1 MARVS
6 NAGAAKK
13 RTFHQELVLNRWVLS
28 FFHGGTLA
36 AIKARIADDRFEGL
50 DEDGQTK
57 FFHELIRGL
66 FDPNKVPEQ
75 DLRRYDLNIVAH
87 WQAITVQRNK
97 VEGHVLQMKYFQYLS
112 LLFSELYLDWYFNKR
127 QALLDGLNE
136 AMASYRS
143 EEGALALQD
152 FVADDLNKVAFWS
165 ATGSG
170 KTLLLHVNIKQYLHY
185 FQAGRGDH
193 YPDKIILLTPNEGLS
208 AQHLRDLH
216 LSGFGFAQY
225 FNKTQKPPKGTIEII
240 DINKLGDEMGDK
252 TVAVDAFEGNNLVL
266 VDEGHRG
273 TGTAAGAWMARREAL
288 VRGGF
293 AFEYSATFG
302 QAVAK
307 GKTIAE
313 TEDEIRKSK
322 ADFFR
327 AVEFPNRKAT
337 ELTTEEKAKVKTF
350 REQCMLTHEDR
361 RNAKIRATKEAYA
374 KCILFD
380 YSYKFFYEDGYGKE
394 SLILNMDGR
403 AYAQADN
410 AQKYFTACLLSFYQ
424 QLWLWSTNQGKLTD
438 FNIEKP
444 LWVFVGHSV
453 TGSDEKKKQNLSEDD
468 LASLSD
474 VLTVVQ
480 FLAWFLNNEGTV
492 KTWLSDLV
500 TDKAQILDA
509 KGNNI
514 FMGRFTPLMDF
525 AGREDELYADVL
537 QRVFNAPARQRL
549 KLVNIKS
556 SKGELALRV
565 GDADPFGLINI
576 GDDAGFFKMAEDA
589 QSFDNEADEFGG
601 ALFGT
606 LNNKDSKL
614 NVLIGSRKFTE
625 GWSSWRVSTMGL
637 LNMGQGEGSQI
648 IQLFGRGI
656 RLKGQGFSLKRS
668 TPQERPTGVNLDKM
682 ETLNIFGVRASY
694 MATFKEYL
702 KEEGVTTSDEI
713 LTLDFETR
721 ANLPTSQLKTLA
733 LKDGYKDNQKLGFK
747 RVHYPWLYEVP
758 EKFKD
763 KIKPAHV
770 VLDLY
775 PRVEAL
781 STKGSAVQ
789 QAEARH
795 QGKLNPK
802 LLAVFDWDRIYLTVQ
817 SFKLQRSWSNLRL
830 DMQRLKSFAEGPN
843 DWYTLF
849 IPATELDIRT
859 FDDVRKQEDILIR
872 LLCDYT
878 DRFYKTLKTAY
889 EGQFYDVV
897 RMSENHGSMLKLYQI
912 EIEDSPDGQEYRK
925 KLEALQNLVLEG
937 KLGEAS
943 QWHANH
949 MVAISFDRHL
959 YYPLLGFEDDDGK
972 KQVPL
977 KLTPLALSAPSEWQ
991 FVKDLEAFY
1000 NSQAGRDAIGPRSL
1014 YLLRNADREER
1025 GLGFALAGNFYPD
1038 FLLWLVDDDT
1048 GEQWLTFVDPKGI
1061 RNIDLRHPKF
1071 GLYKEVKV
1079 LELELQKKAKPGDGK
1094 LTLNAFIL
1102 STTKFSGLLNV
1113 PDPAMKAELEDR
1125 HVLFMEDGPQAYLTK
1140 MFGRII

>member
-1 MARVS
+1 MARAPV
-6 NAGAAKK
+6 AGATKK
-13 RTFHQELVLNRWVLS
+13 RTFHQELVLNRWVLG
-28 FFHGGTLA
+28 FFHGGTLG

-57 FFHELIRGL
+57 FFNELARGL
-66 FDPNKVPEQ
+66 FDPNKVAEQ
-75 DLRRYDLNIVAH
+75 DLRRYDLNIVSH
-87 WQAITVQRNK
+87 WQAITAQRNQR
-97 VEGHVLQMKYFQYLS
+97 EGHVLQMKYFQYLS

-127 QALLDGLNE
+127 QALLDELNE
-136 AMASYRS
+136 EMVSYRS
-143 EEGALALQD
+143 EAGALVFQD

-170 KTLLLHVNIKQYLHY
+170 KTLLLHVNIKQYLNY
-185 FQAGRGDH
+185 FQSGRNEH

-208 AQHLRDLH
+208 AQHLDELH
-216 LSGFGFAQY
+216 LSGFGFAQH

-240 DINKLGDEMGDK
+240 DINKLGDEMGEK

-327 AVEFPNRKAT
+327 TVEFPNKKAT
-337 ELTTEEKAKVKTF
+337 ELTADEKAKVKTY
-350 REQCMLTHEDR
+350 RQKCMLSHEDR

-394 SLILNMDGR
+394 SLILNMNGE
-403 AYAQADN
+403 AYEQADN
-410 AQKYFTACLLSFYQ
+410 AQKYFTACLLSYYQ
-424 QLWLWSTNQGKLTD
+424 QLWLWSLNKGKLTD

-444 LWVFVGHSV
+444 LWVFVGNTVS
-453 TGSDEKKKQNLSEDD
+453 GED
-468 LASLSD
+468 SD
-474 VLTVVQ
+474 VLEVVN
-480 FLAWFLNNEGTV
+480 FLAFFLNNEAKV
-492 KTWLSDLV
+492 QAWLGDLV

-514 FMGRFTPLMDF
+514 FKGRFTPLMDF
-525 AGREDELYADVL
+525 AGKVDELYADVL

-565 GDADPFGLINI
+565 GAADPFGLINI
-576 GDDAGFFKMAEDA
+576 GDDAGFFKLADDA
-589 QSFDNEADEFGG
+589 NEFDNEADEFGG

-648 IQLFGRGI
+648 IQLFGRGV
-656 RLKGQGFSLKRS
+656 RLKGKGFSLKR
-668 TPQERPTGVNLDKM
+668 TNPQDRPKGVHLDKL
-682 ETLNIFGVRASY
+682 ESLNIFGVRASY
-694 MATFKEYL
+694 MATFKDYL
-702 KEEGVTTSDEI
+702 KEEGVTPSDEI
-713 LTLDFETR
+713 LELDFETR
-721 ANLPTSQLKTLA
+721 ANLPASQLKTLS

-747 RVHYPWLYEVP
+747 RTHYPWLYEVP
-758 EKFKD
+758 KQFEN

-781 STKGSAVQ
+781 ATKGNPVQ
-789 QAEARH
+789 QTEARH
-795 QGKLNPK
+795 QGKLNSK
-802 LLAVFDWDRIYLTVQ
+802 LFAVFDWDRIYLALLN
-817 SFKLQRSWSNLRL
+817 FKLQRSWSNLRL
-830 DMQRLKSFAEGPN
+830 DMDKLKTFIEGSS

-849 IPATELDIRT
+849 IPATELNIRS
-859 FDDVRKQEDILIR
+859 FADVRKQEGILIR

-889 EGQFYDVV
+889 EGQFYDIV
-897 RMSENHGSMLKLYQI
+897 RMTADHGSMLKLYHF
-912 EIEDSPDGQEYRK
+912 EIEDSADGHVYLQ
-925 KLEALQNLVLEG
+925 KLEALQKLVLDG
-937 KLGEAS
+937 KIGEAS

-959 YYPLLGFEDDDGK
+959 YYPLLSLEDKDA
-972 KQVPL
+972 VPL
-977 KLTPLALSAPSEWQ
+977 KLRPLAFDAPSEWQ

-1000 NSQAGRDAIGPRSL
+1000 KTQAGKDAIGQRSL
-1014 YLLRNADREER
+1014 YLLRNADREEK

-1038 FLLWLVDDDT
+1038 FLLWLVDDAT
-1048 GEQWLTFVDPKGI
+1048 GEQWLSFVDPKGI
-1061 RNIDLRHPKF
+1061 RQMDLKHPKL
-1071 GLYKEVKV
+1071 GLYKEVKT
-1079 LELELQKKAKPGDGK
+1079 LEADLQKQAKPGDAK

-1102 STTKFSGLLNV
+1102 SPTKFADLLNV
-1113 PDPAMKAELEDR
+1113 GDPAKKKELEER
-1125 HVLFMEDGPQAYLTK
+1125 HVLFMEDGAQAYLKK
-1140 MFGRII
+1140 MFTRIV